1 MLSLS
6 ERAQT
11 VPGFPDIF
19 LYVRE
24 ARHTA
29 SPLGKKRRWRKQ
41 GDQGKNEFFHFC
53 SLSHIVNGLRKTEKR
68 QASTASGGSIS
79 RNVKR
84 SM

>member
-1 MLSLS
+1 M
-6 ERAQT
+6 EET
-11 VPGFPDIF
+11 
-19 LYVRE
+19 
-24 ARHTA
+24 
-29 SPLGKKRRWRKQ
+29 